1 MSCLLSSGRKAGLLR
16 TKVACRVRIRT
27 HVNFIPLF
35 LVSWQSDHVATN
47 VACAVLITWS
57 VAEFTGV
64 YCTKNAGFCADYN
77 VTAVTRYKNFLSLFV
92 SSSRR
97 WKAAGETRS
106 MRRRSTSSWWL
117 GRIMGFVY
125 VRKWDV
131 EERGAVFREKSTDKG
146 CFLFFLLFHG
156 LTRNA
161 RWASH
166 RISRI
171 HQKRYLLACKPLKPP
186 SSPWSPN
193 ETTTLAEGDD
203 VDYTQFQV
211 LFFV

>member
-1 MSCLLSSGRKAGLLR
+1 
-16 TKVACRVRIRT
+16 
-27 HVNFIPLF
+27 
-35 LVSWQSDHVATN
+35 
-47 VACAVLITWS
+47 
-57 VAEFTGV
+57 
-64 YCTKNAGFCADYN
+64 
-77 VTAVTRYKNFLSLFV
+77 
-92 SSSRR
+92 
-97 WKAAGETRS
+97 

-211 LFFV
+211 LFLCSYCNITNKSSDMKRSKRRKNSPIKRHYVTASYPRVIFLELSWAGPINLNLITKLTSQKESNSITSLGVVSR

>member
-1 MSCLLSSGRKAGLLR
+1 MPCLLSSGRKAGLLR

-64 YCTKNAGFCADYN
+64 YCKKNAGFCADYN

-97 WKAAGETRS
+97 WKAAGETRGS

-146 CFLFFLLFHG
+146 CFLFFSSFPRLDSKCKMG
-156 LTRNA
+156 I
-161 RWASH
+161 ASH
-166 RISRI
+166 QS
-171 HQKRYLLACKPLKPP
+171 HSSKAVPL
-186 SSPWSPN
+186 
-193 ETTTLAEGDD
+193 G
-203 VDYTQFQV
+203 V
-211 LFFV
+211 